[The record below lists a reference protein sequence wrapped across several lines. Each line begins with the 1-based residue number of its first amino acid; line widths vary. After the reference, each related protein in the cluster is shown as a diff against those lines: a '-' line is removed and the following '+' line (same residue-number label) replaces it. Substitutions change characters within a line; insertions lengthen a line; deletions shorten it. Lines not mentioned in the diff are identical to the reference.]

1 VEFAQVVAG
10 GEQGPLAAG
19 VVQPAEQDV
28 FALQGGDLAEN
39 RFDDRLAAGIGG
51 LTGLGAELAG
61 HPLLERVVGRDP
73 AARCRLDDLVVPSRP
88 GAIRNSVPVCSA
100 NWAAASRFASEQYPA
115 SARAC
120 LGARPVLR
128 RACSIIGVK
137 VWLSAAQ
144 FFRSV
149 AMIT

>member
-1 VEFAQVVAG
+1 M
-10 GEQGPLAAG
+10 
-19 VVQPAEQDV
+19 
-28 FALQGGDLAEN
+28 QGGDLAEN

-73 AARCRLDDLVVPSRP
+73 AARCRLDDLVVAEPARGDQELST
-88 GAIRNSVPVCSA
+88 GLLSSA
-100 NWAAASRFASEQYPA
+100 NWAAASRFASQQYPA

-128 RACSIIGVK
+128 RSCSIIGVK

-144 FFRSV
+144 LFRAV
-149 AMIT
+149 ATFT